1 MFYCRSCIYDVVWQ
15 VGGMKLVSADG
26 LVDVDVYGG
35 TVRFQS
41 VSKSDEGR
49 YTCTAINDVGSDV
62 GSTQLRVL
70 GM

>member
-1 MFYCRSCIYDVVWQ
+1 
-15 VGGMKLVSADG
+15 MKLVSADG